1 MIQRIAF
8 IKSQKEYSL
17 ITDQNLFNMKVEV
30 MKNQVTI
37 QELKHKINKI
47 LLNLEIPK
55 IKIMK
60 T

>member
-1 MIQRIAF
+1 MMIFFYSMLLKRAKQLRIL
-8 IKSQKEYSL
+8 KEVIQSNNN
-17 ITDQNLFNMKVEV
+17 TV
-30 MKNQVTI
+30 